1 MVLSREGEENMKEQ
15 ADETP
20 YARLKRLR
28 AAIEEKA
35 VSRMNDE
42 TIDDSVRAK
51 TERLRQ
57 LRSAKEAMDRAARK
71 YRSE

>member
-1 MVLSREGEENMKEQ
+1 MKEQ

-42 TIDDSVRAK
+42 ANDESVRAK

-57 LRSAKEAMDRAARK
+57 LRSAKEARDHAVRK